1 MVPELKQ
8 ACKAAE
14 QNQKEKPSK
23 HKPDN
28 RVPRLLKSC
37 GPYNCIRMDGRYFGV
52 RHGLEVDWATSP
64 LEAGDDLIEGDTLEA
79 VMETIATV
87 LAREETTARERMQQ
101 EQERAKAQAR
111 IPHLVESCGPYNC
124 IRMDGRYFGVRHG
137 LEVDWATSPLKEGD
151 DLIEGDTLEA
161 VRLEIKRQLELEY
174 SKE

>member
-64 LEAGDDLIEGDTLEA
+64 L
-79 VMETIATV
+79 
-87 LAREETTARERMQQ
+87 
-101 EQERAKAQAR
+101 
-111 IPHLVESCGPYNC
+111 
-124 IRMDGRYFGVRHG
+124 
-137 LEVDWATSPLKEGD
+137 KEGD